1 MSMERKEPLFKNPIE
16 SNDGLSIDDLN
27 KYLPAIN
34 KIEDLSMTANQM
46 RDGVFLG
53 LAIDGI
59 KKIPNDSI
67 DIIITEPP
75 ESPSQDINDSR
86 KPITIQKYFEW
97 NKNWLK
103 ESSRILKQTGG
114 IYLICG
120 WKHSGMYQSLL
131 NSFFNIQTRITWRN
145 SSPKDQTSPL
155 TWINRTSDIWFATK
169 SDEFMFNQE
178 AVTDETNNAKS
189 NGPLELGVTNLW
201 SDIIDMQIG
210 STIKMEG
217 DKPEQLIQR
226 ILTAS
231 SFKLNWVLDPF
242 ARTGGVG
249 IISKKMG
256 RRFIGFESDQDRL
269 LMAMKRIDTVSYTHL
284 TLPTKA

>member
-131 NSFFNIQTRITWRN
+131 NSFFKIQTRITWRN

-201 SDIIDMQIG
+201 SDIMDIQIG

-269 LMAMKRIDTVSYTHL
+269 LMAMKRID
-284 TLPTKA
+284 KG

>member
-46 RDGVFLG
+46 RDGLFLG

-75 ESPSQDINDSR
+75 KSPSQDINDSR

-97 NKNWLK
+97 NKSWLK

-131 NSFFNIQTRITWRN
+131 NSFFKIQTRITWRN

-201 SDIIDMQIG
+201 SDIMDIQIG

-256 RRFIGFESDQDRL
+256 RRFIGFESDQDKL
-269 LMAMKRIDTVSYTHL
+269 LMAMKRID
-284 TLPTKA
+284 KG

>member
-1 MSMERKEPLFKNPIE
+1 MSIDKKEPLFKNPIE
-16 SNDGLSIDDLN
+16 SNNGLSIDDLN

-34 KIEDLSMTANQM
+34 KIQDLSMTANQM
-46 RDGVFLG
+46 RDGLFLG

-75 ESPSQDINDSR
+75 KSPLEDINNNK

-97 NKNWLK
+97 NKNWLS
-103 ESSRILKQTGG
+103 ESYRILKQTGA

-131 NSFFNIQTRITWRN
+131 NSFFKIQTRITWRN

-169 SDEFMFNQE
+169 SDDFMFNQE
-178 AVTDETNNAKS
+178 AVTTEINNIKS
-189 NGPLELGVTNLW
+189 NAPLELGITNLW
-201 SDIIDMQIG
+201 SDIMDIQIG
-210 STIKMEG
+210 STTKIEG

-242 ARTGGVG
+242 ARTGGIGV
-249 IISKKMG
+249 ITKKMG

-269 LMAMKRIDTVSYTHL
+269 LMAMKRIDSE
-284 TLPTKA
+284 

>member
-1 MSMERKEPLFKNPIE
+1 MSINKKEPLFKNPIE
-16 SNDGLSIDDLN
+16 SNNGLSIDDLN

-34 KIEDLSMTANQM
+34 KIQDLSMKANKM
-46 RDGVFLG
+46 RDGLFLG

-75 ESPSQDINDSR
+75 ESPLEDINNNK

-97 NKNWLK
+97 NKNWLS
-103 ESSRILKQTGG
+103 ESSRILKQTGA

-131 NSFFNIQTRITWRN
+131 NSFFKIQTRITWRN

-178 AVTDETNNAKS
+178 AVTSEINNIKS
-189 NGPLELGVTNLW
+189 NGPLELGITNLW
-201 SDIIDMQIG
+201 SDIMDVQIG
-210 STIKMEG
+210 STTKMEG

-242 ARTGGVG
+242 ARTGGIGV
-249 IISKKMG
+249 ITKKMG

-269 LMAMKRIDTVSYTHL
+269 LMAMKRIDNE
-284 TLPTKA
+284 

>member
-1 MSMERKEPLFKNPIE
+1 MSIDKKEPLFKNPIE
-16 SNDGLSIDDLN
+16 SNNGLSIDDLN

-34 KIEDLSMTANQM
+34 KIQDLSMTANEM
-46 RDGVFLG
+46 RDGLFLG

-59 KKIPNDSI
+59 KKIPDDSI

-75 ESPSQDINDSR
+75 ESPLEDINNSK

-97 NKNWLK
+97 NKSWLS
-103 ESSRILKQTGG
+103 ESSRILKQTGA

-131 NSFFNIQTRITWRN
+131 NSFFKIQTRITWRN

-178 AVTDETNNAKS
+178 AVTSEINNIKS
-189 NGPLELGVTNLW
+189 NGPLELGITNLW
-201 SDIIDMQIG
+201 SDIMDVQIG
-210 STIKMEG
+210 STTKMEG

-242 ARTGGVG
+242 ARTGGIGV
-249 IISKKMG
+249 ITKKMG

-269 LMAMKRIDTVSYTHL
+269 LMAMKRIDNE
-284 TLPTKA
+284 

>member
-1 MSMERKEPLFKNPIE
+1 
-16 SNDGLSIDDLN
+16 
-27 KYLPAIN
+27 
-34 KIEDLSMTANQM
+34 MTANEM
-46 RDGVFLG
+46 RDGLFLG

-59 KKIPNDSI
+59 KKIPDDSI

-75 ESPSQDINDSR
+75 ESPLEDINNSK

-131 NSFFNIQTRITWRN
+131 NSFFKIQTRITWRN

-178 AVTDETNNAKS
+178 AVTSEINNIKS
-189 NGPLELGVTNLW
+189 NGPLELGITNLW
-201 SDIIDMQIG
+201 SDIMDVQIG
-210 STIKMEG
+210 STTKMEG

-242 ARTGGVG
+242 ARTGGIGV
-249 IISKKMG
+249 ITKKMG
-256 RRFIGFESDQDRL
+256 RRFIGFESNQDRL
-269 LMAMKRIDTVSYTHL
+269 LMAMKRIDNE
-284 TLPTKA
+284 

>member
-1 MSMERKEPLFKNPIE
+1 MSIDKKEPLFKNPIE
-16 SNDGLSIDDLN
+16 SNNGLSIDDLN

-34 KIEDLSMTANQM
+34 KIQDLSMTANQM
-46 RDGVFLG
+46 RDGLFLG

-75 ESPSQDINDSR
+75 ESPLEDINNNK

-97 NKNWLK
+97 NKNWLS
-103 ESSRILKQTGG
+103 ESYRILKQTGA

-131 NSFFNIQTRITWRN
+131 NSFFKIQTRITWRN

-169 SDEFMFNQE
+169 SDDFMFNQE
-178 AVTDETNNAKS
+178 AVTTEINNIKS
-189 NGPLELGVTNLW
+189 NAPLELGITNLW
-201 SDIIDMQIG
+201 SDIMDIQIG
-210 STIKMEG
+210 STTKIEG

-242 ARTGGVG
+242 ARTGGIGV
-249 IISKKMG
+249 ITKKMG

-269 LMAMKRIDTVSYTHL
+269 LMAMKRID
-284 TLPTKA
+284 KG

>member
-201 SDIIDMQIG
+201 SDIMDIQIG

-256 RRFIGFESDQDRL
+256 RRFIGFESDQDKL
-269 LMAMKRIDTVSYTHL
+269 LMAMKRID
-284 TLPTKA
+284 KG

>member
-1 MSMERKEPLFKNPIE
+1 MSIDKKEPLFKNPIE
-16 SNDGLSIDDLN
+16 SNNGLSIDDLN

-34 KIEDLSMTANQM
+34 KIQDLSMTANEM
-46 RDGVFLG
+46 RDGLFLG

-59 KKIPNDSI
+59 KKIPDDSI

-75 ESPSQDINDSR
+75 ESPLEDINNSK

-97 NKNWLK
+97 NKNWLS
-103 ESSRILKQTGG
+103 ESSRILKQTGA

-131 NSFFNIQTRITWRN
+131 NSFFKIQTRITWRN

-178 AVTDETNNAKS
+178 AVTSEINNIKS
-189 NGPLELGVTNLW
+189 NGPLELGITNLW
-201 SDIIDMQIG
+201 SDIMDVQIG
-210 STIKMEG
+210 STTKMEG

-242 ARTGGVG
+242 ARTGGIGV
-249 IISKKMG
+249 ITKKMG

-269 LMAMKRIDTVSYTHL
+269 LMAMKRIDNE
-284 TLPTKA
+284 

>member
-131 NSFFNIQTRITWRN
+131 NSFLKIQTRITWRN

-256 RRFIGFESDQDRL
+256 RRFIGFESDQDKL
-269 LMAMKRIDTVSYTHL
+269 LMAMKRID
-284 TLPTKA
+284 KG

>member
-1 MSMERKEPLFKNPIE
+1 MSTDKKEPLFKNPIE
-16 SNDGLSIDDLN
+16 SNNGLSIDDLN

-34 KIEDLSMTANQM
+34 KIQDLSMTSNEM
-46 RDGVFLG
+46 RDGLFLG

-59 KKIPNDSI
+59 KKIPDDSI

-75 ESPSQDINDSR
+75 ESPLEDINNSK

-97 NKNWLK
+97 NKNWLS
-103 ESSRILKQTGG
+103 ESSRILKQTGA

-131 NSFFNIQTRITWRN
+131 NSFFKIQTRITWRN
-145 SSPKDQTSPL
+145 PSPKNQTSPL

-178 AVTDETNNAKS
+178 AVTSEINNIKS
-189 NGPLELGVTNLW
+189 NGPLELGITNLW
-201 SDIIDMQIG
+201 SDIMDVQIG
-210 STIKMEG
+210 STTKMEG

-242 ARTGGVG
+242 ARTGGIGV
-249 IISKKMG
+249 ITKKMG

-269 LMAMKRIDTVSYTHL
+269 LMAMKRIDNE
-284 TLPTKA
+284 